1 MDGSGSAIDSLHA
14 LRKRG
19 IQIAI
24 DDFGTGFSSLSYLKQ
39 LPIDKIKIDRSFVRE
54 VISDHRDAAIVQGIL
69 SMASPLQLKVVAEGV
84 ETQAQLAYLKKHLC
98 DAFQGYHFAR
108 PMPLAELEPFLR
120 EHQATQQ
127 LQQAHQHG
135 DEGRQTLL
143 LLDDEANILRA
154 LTRTLRRDGYRIL
167 TAETAQQAFELLATE
182 EVQVIIS
189 DQRMPGMSGTEFLGQ
204 VTELY
209 PQTLQIVLSG
219 YTDLKTVTAAIN
231 EGAIYKF
238 LTKPWDDD
246 ELRLVVQQAF
256 RKAARRKVREQAH
269 GHQDG

>member
-1 MDGSGSAIDSLHA
+1 
-14 LRKRG
+14 
-19 IQIAI
+19 
-24 DDFGTGFSSLSYLKQ
+24 
-39 LPIDKIKIDRSFVRE
+39 
-54 VISDHRDAAIVQGIL
+54 
-69 SMASPLQLKVVAEGV
+69 
-84 ETQAQLAYLKKHLC
+84 
-98 DAFQGYHFAR
+98 
-108 PMPLAELEPFLR
+108 MPLAELESFLR
-120 EHQATQQ
+120 EHQATQR
-127 LQQAHQHG
+127 LQQARHNG
-135 DEGRQTLL
+135 AESSQTLL

-189 DQRMPGMSGTEFLGQ
+189 DQRMPGMSGTEFLGR

-209 PQTLQIVLSG
+209 PQTLQIVVSG

-256 RKAARRKVREQAH
+256 RKAAMLKVRDQVR
-269 GHQDG
+269 QTPDN